1 MSLISFNLRISW
13 KKKNKPLAHHP
24 HFIMKCVSDIHLG
37 HTAEEK
43 KKNSHRKKVTQSTDK
58 QANDALLH
66 KSHSWRKEK
75 ELKMK
80 RKQHGDW
87 QLTRHSPDSA
97 DCSHSPIQCYASTS
111 CSTVKSKQGGT
122 MPAKLHLSIAWG
134 MQLFT
139 QVAWPARYLISN
151 APCCPCRGRAK
162 GTDLCCV

>member
-1 MSLISFNLRISW
+1 MSLIFFNLRISW
-13 KKKNKPLAHHP
+13 KKKQAISTPSTLHYEMRFWYTSRP
-24 HFIMKCVSDIHLG
+24 HSWR
-37 HTAEEK
+37 K
-43 KKNSHRKKVTQSTDK
+43 KKTPTEKKVTKSTDK

-75 ELKMK
+75 ELKKK